1 MPHGQD
7 IPGGHRVQMEKTAEA
22 LSEIGVF
29 SRIDTSIK
37 PSLTEVELVHGF
49 GLRAS
54 EVRYC
59 RASGLPVALSTIY
72 WSREYRYGADSR
84 RRSGREAILAI
95 GSATKYALAR
105 LQGNLPLLLAA
116 ERSLRS
122 ERDTLARLESADLL
136 LPNAYGEEESI
147 IGDLGTTTPS
157 RVIPNGVDPDIY
169 TIGDALDNDRHGVL
183 CVGRLEPHKNQLGLI
198 EALRGTRTELVIV
211 GPPHPHHPDYVDLCR
226 ERGAGWVT
234 FHLLDA
240 DSEQLVRL
248 YRSAQVHVL
257 ASKFET
263 TGLVSLEAAL
273 CGCTIVSTSRGH
285 ASEYLGGDAVYCD
298 PQDPRSIRQA
308 VEQALRTPSS
318 ERLRTRILE
327 NFTWRHVAQATL
339 AAYREVLDR
348 CTDTPLKARSTARLV
363 ATGDDDS

>member
-1 MPHGQD
+1 MWMPHGHD
-7 IPGGHRVQMEKTAEA
+7 IPGGHRIQMEKTAEA
-22 LSEIGVF
+22 LAEIGVLV
-29 SRIDTSIK
+29 RIETSTK
-37 PSLTEVELVHGF
+37 PCLTEVELVHGF

-59 RASGLPVALSTIY
+59 RVNGLPVVLSTIY
-72 WSREYRYGADSR
+72 WSRKYRYGADTWW
-84 RRSGREAILAI
+84 RSGRGAILAI

-105 LQGNLPLLLAA
+105 LQGRLPLLLAA

-122 ERDTLARLESADLL
+122 ELDTLVSFEAADLL
-136 LPNAYGEEESI
+136 LPNAYGEEGAI
-147 IGDLGTTTPS
+147 IGDFGTTTPS

-348 CTDTPLKARSTARLV
+348 CTDTPLKARGTARLV
-363 ATGDDDS
+363 ATGDG